1 MKEIDCEI
9 AGKTFE
15 DGSNITI
22 AFKTY
27 SDVMDRL
34 AYKVIIVKDSAIIED
49 IPFIYSKN
57 KAVRFFEKSKEF
69 YLKWENINLF
79 LTVF

>member
-69 YLKWENINLF
+69 YLK
-79 LTVF
+79 